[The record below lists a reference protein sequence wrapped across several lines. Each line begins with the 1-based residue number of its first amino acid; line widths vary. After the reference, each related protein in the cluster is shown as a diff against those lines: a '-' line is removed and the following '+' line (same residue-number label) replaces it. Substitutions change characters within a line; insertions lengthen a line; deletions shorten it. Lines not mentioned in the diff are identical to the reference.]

1 MYEDNNEYEV
11 RSFSGAYTG
20 GEDFGGYA
28 HVDSDYGR
36 SIETENTQ
44 KKKRPRRGGAAAL
57 GVILAVLVAVS
68 AFAGGRWLSVGG
80 ADVQG
85 SLPERQTTANTPE
98 VRTQSYYPLTAG
110 EGLTVPQ
117 VYQKVV
123 ESVVAISCELEVES
137 SAPNS
142 FYFGYGY
149 GYGQDP
155 MPRSGSATGTG
166 IVFSEDGYIITNHH
180 VVEDAI
186 KITVTTHDG
195 SEYTAE
201 LVGSDENTDI
211 AVIKIAASGLIPA
224 EFGDSAS
231 VIVGE
236 AALVVGNPLG
246 STFAET
252 LTTGVISS
260 TARTITIN
268 QSTMTLIQTDAA
280 VNPGNSGGPLANSRG
295 QVVGVVNAKIS
306 RDDVE
311 GIGFAIPSNTA
322 VSIASDMIN
331 YGYVASRPML
341 GIIVRSVTS
350 EQAAYYGL
358 EPGITVTEVSEDS
371 AAAEAG
377 IEVGDKIIAFNG
389 VAVSTSAELNY
400 EKEKCR
406 VGDTATIT
414 VMRGGQSMDLS
425 ITLKGGKA
433 N

>member
-1 MYEDNNEYEV
+1 MYGDNNEFKSY
-11 RSFSGAYTG
+11 YQN
-20 GEDFGGYA
+20 DP
-28 HVDSDYGR
+28 DYGS
-36 SIETENTQ
+36 SIMPENTQ
-44 KKKRPRRGGAAAL
+44 KKQSPRRRGGAAAL
-57 GVILAVLVAVS
+57 GVILALLVAVS
-68 AFAGGRWLSVGG
+68 AFAGITWLS
-80 ADVQG
+80 ADDAETQG
-85 SLPERQTTANTPE
+85 SLPERQTAADTPE

-123 ESVVAISCELEVES
+123 ESVVAISCELETETS
-137 SAPNS
+137 SGGS
-142 FYFGYGY
+142 FFFGYGY

-166 IVFSEDGYIITNHH
+166 IVFSEDGYIVTNHH
-180 VVEDAI
+180 VVEDAV

-211 AVIKIAASGLIPA
+211 AVIKIEASGLTPA
-224 EFGDSAS
+224 EFGDSSS

-268 QSTMTLIQTDAA
+268 QNTMTLIQTDAA

-311 GIGFAIPSNTA
+311 GIGFAIPSSTA
-322 VSIASDMIN
+322 VRVASDIIDH
-331 YGYVASRPML
+331 GYVASRPML

-358 EPGITVTEVSEDS
+358 EAGITVTEVSEGS

-406 VGDTATIT
+406 IGDAATIT
-414 VMRGGQSMDLS
+414 VMRDGKSMDL
-425 ITLKGGKA
+425 TVRLKGGTA